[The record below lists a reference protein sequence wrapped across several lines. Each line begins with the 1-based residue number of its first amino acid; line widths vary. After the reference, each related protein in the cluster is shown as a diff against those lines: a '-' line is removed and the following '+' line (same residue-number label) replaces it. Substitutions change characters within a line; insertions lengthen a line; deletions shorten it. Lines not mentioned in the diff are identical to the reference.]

1 MSVPRSRS
9 RRATR
14 RAPAFRSG
22 RSPKGRRADA
32 ESPSGEIAL
41 AEASTVLHC
50 QADGFGLVVQP
61 QFDPLRA
68 CVLANVRQRL
78 LGDPVQRKA
87 HRRAELPWRL
97 RRHDLARHP
106 DDGRPVI
113 ERSVVRLVV
122 LDTQDKILLFH
133 TRDLDNP
140 DLGTWWEL
148 PGGGIDPGET
158 YRDAAVRELREEI
171 GLIATPSR
179 LGPPAWKRRASF
191 RYRQERR
198 LYDEV
203 IVSVRLPAPEP
214 DIDESQR
221 LDYEK
226 EDYLPTLLSAFL
238 DGQEI
243 DEPFELW
250 S

>member
-1 MSVPRSRS
+1 MNAAGGCP
-9 RRATR
+9 
-14 RAPAFRSG
+14 AP
-22 RSPKGRRADA
+22 
-32 ESPSGEIAL
+32 L
-41 AEASTVLHC
+41 
-50 QADGFGLVVQP
+50 
-61 QFDPLRA
+61 
-68 CVLANVRQRL
+68 
-78 LGDPVQRKA
+78 
-87 HRRAELPWRL
+87 
-97 RRHDLARHP
+97 P

-122 LDTQDKILLFH
+122 LDIQDKMLLFH
-133 TRDLDNP
+133 TRDLGNP

-158 YRDAAVRELREEI
+158 YRDAAVRELREETGI
-171 GLIATPSR
+171 IAERSR
-179 LGPPAWKRRASF
+179 VGPPAWKRRASF

-203 IVSVRLPAPEP
+203 IVTVRLPAPEP
-214 DIDESQR
+214 GIDESQR

-226 EDYLPTLLSAFL
+226 EDYFGHRWWPVAEVLASSERFYPGNLPTLLSAFL